1 MLPYRTAARAFQLFG
16 FAGPPSAK
24 ASEAYSKYIVVDM
37 YAKAIQGMAAEDA
50 AKWAEGELK
59 RIYG

>member
-1 MLPYRTAARAFQLFG
+1 MADPFAKNTAT
-16 FAGPPSAK
+16 S
-24 ASEAYSKYIVVDM
+24 
-37 YAKAIQGMAAEDA
+37 AEDA